1 MPRSRDIGH
10 EETDALLEK
19 LIEEIYGI
27 YEQAA
32 YEMKVKA
39 ETYLGWFRDMD
50 KKMRDKLNGGEITA
64 DDYKQWRTLHM
75 LTADRFL
82 DMADILAKDMNS
94 TNEIAMNVINGYL
107 PEVYAVNH
115 NYATYQI
122 EKQVR
127 IDTSYSLYDHQTVE
141 RLIKDKISG
150 NPKQVLVPWKAVVKY
165 PEAQRWNAQIVNSV
179 AAQGILQGETIQ
191 QIAARIGQNLPTKNY
206 NAAVRDART
215 MVTAAENA
223 GRIDAYDRA
232 QEMGIRLKKQWMATL
247 DGRTRHSHRML
258 DGETRDVDDTFS
270 NGCEYPGDPKGDPAE
285 VYNCRCTLI
294 SQIEGFEFEQAK
306 SSPQLAEEDYE
317 TWKHEHKKG

>member
-50 KKMRDKLNGGEITA
+50 KKMRDKLNSGEITA
-64 DDYKQWRTLHM
+64 DVYKQWRTSHM

-82 DMADILAKDMNS
+82 DMADILAKDMNH

-122 EKQVR
+122 EKQAR

-165 PEAQRWNAQIVNSV
+165 PEAERWNAQIVNSV
-179 AAQGILQGETIQ
+179 AAQGILQGETIP
-191 QIAARIGQNLPTKNY
+191 QIAARIGQNLPTRNY

-232 QEMGIRLKKQWMATL
+232 QEMGIKLKKQWTATL

-258 DGETRDVDDTFS
+258 DGETRDVDDIFS

-285 VYNCRCTLI
+285 VYNCRCCLI

-306 SSPQLAEEDYE
+306 TSPQLAEEDYE
-317 TWKHEHKKG
+317 TWKHEHERR

>member
-50 KKMRDKLNGGEITA
+50 KKMRDKLNSGEITA
-64 DDYKQWRTLHM
+64 DVYKQWRTSHM

-122 EKQVR
+122 EKQAR
-127 IDTSYSLYDHQTVE
+127 IDTSYQLYDHQTVE

-179 AAQGILQGETIQ
+179 AAQGILQGETIP

-232 QEMGIRLKKQWMATL
+232 QEMGIKLKKQWMATL

-285 VYNCRCTLI
+285 VYNCRCCLI

-306 SSPQLAEEDYE
+306 SSPQLAEQDYE
-317 TWKHEHKKG
+317 EWKRRH